1 MGKRLS
7 HSAEDQ
13 AACSSSPILNFPF
26 LISFVSLCLR
36 GLNFRG
42 RDSQQVADQSTA
54 DANEGRSGNS
64 AIGWAECVFSSQRRL
79 IHTQGMFN
87 SLHTAM
93 S

>member
-1 MGKRLS
+1 MEKHLS
-7 HSAEDQ
+7 YSAEDQ
-13 AACSSSPILNFPF
+13 EACASSTILNSPF

-42 RDSQQVADQSTA
+42 RDSQQIADQSTA
-54 DANEGRSGNS
+54 DANERRSGNS
-64 AIGWAECVFSSQRRL
+64 AIGWAERVFSSPRRL
-79 IHTQGMFN
+79 IHTQGMFS